1 MPGPAWLV
9 SGATVT
15 DGYWTNQ
22 ACPLRYACRCS
33 VLSGRA
39 LLLCPVRENVMAR
52 RKSLVAQM
60 YAAHQKAKLERER
73 AEERARKEFAAEER
87 RIAARLEKEAAQ
99 QRRDEERAAQARVK
113 EEQQAERAAQL
124 AAAQDERLAAAQVRE
139 QRRQQAE
146 ADRREQRRAV
156 EERRL
161 AVQRRIAE
169 AEFRTDAVQKQVAAL
184 DQLLQ
189 DRNRILAA
197 QSRRVEE
204 AFNTQGS
211 AEFVAAC
218 SRRWQPRST
227 RTPRVP
233 GAPR

>member
-1 MPGPAWLV
+1 
-9 SGATVT
+9 
-15 DGYWTNQ
+15 
-22 ACPLRYACRCS
+22 
-33 VLSGRA
+33 
-39 LLLCPVRENVMAR
+39 MAR

-124 AAAQDERLAAAQVRE
+124 AAAQDERLA
-139 QRRQQAE
+139 
-146 ADRREQRRAV
+146 
-156 EERRL
+156 
-161 AVQRRIAE
+161 VQRRIAE

-211 AEFVAAC
+211 AEFVAALQQALATSVYPDASC
-218 SRRWQPRST
+218 ARRSAVTEPPLPSAARAARSVTAARSGPVFAIPWSMASWSSKRVPSAARRST
-227 RTPRVP
+227 SSAT
-233 GAPR
+233 